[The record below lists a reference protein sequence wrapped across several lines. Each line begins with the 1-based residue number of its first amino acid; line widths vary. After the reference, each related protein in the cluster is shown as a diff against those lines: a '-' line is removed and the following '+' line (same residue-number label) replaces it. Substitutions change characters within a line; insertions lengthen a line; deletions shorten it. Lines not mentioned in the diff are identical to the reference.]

1 MTRYVL
7 VFSFVFFTAFA
18 FAARDER
25 IKVVIEEPI
34 AGAKYSSLSN
44 LRGWTVSPAGVG
56 RFYMHVYVDGEFAF
70 YIAPFGNRPDV
81 GNAFPDYPNSDYGGF
96 STAYNYKNLAQGE
109 HRIRVRVFDDAGNYN
124 DRSVTFSTERFK
136 SSFIGDK
143 ADIDLSTT
151 TRTAWYDEQSLL
163 VKRAT
168 IEGEEWDFLLRWD
181 RASQSFKTE
190 GIYRSEEQYYSDSG
204 GFELS
209 SGFSPG
215 APSGTSSGSGGG
227 TTGTSG
233 SNDGSSASSGDAS
246 TGESQCLG
254 FGCSYDTADGG
265 GDVGGVGG
273 SSSGGYDSGG
283 DESGGGF
290 DVSSGGSGSSADPVF
305 SPSPGSGT
313 SSGGGDA
320 GGDGGNDAGSDGGDA
335 AGSTS
340 TTTTDPCDTAGYNP
354 SCTPSTS
361 SSSSS
366 TSTGSSGFGSSGGSS
381 QTSTTTST
389 TTGAVTE
396 VVVNVDARRNGVS
409 NPVEVYLTAGRY
421 KVVPIGPEEGGSF
434 TARNA
439 WNGSVSS
446 CTGFSGICNRG
457 WQHGAL
463 IYSTQV
469 DIASTRYHLSFGIRH
484 YVCDARQQKIDA
496 TKSEYGI
503 EFLAFSSAERALDW
517 HKSAWTGCELSISG
531 SGNVKFADGDSNTA
545 DNQGGSSF
553 KLVRQ

>member
-1 MTRYVL
+1 MTRDVL
-7 VFSFVFFTAFA
+7 VFSFLFFTAFA

-168 IEGEEWDFLLRWD
+168 IEDEEWDFLLRWD

-209 SGFSPG
+209 SGFSPSPTG
-215 APSGTSSGSGGG
+215 
-227 TTGTSG
+227 GTSG
-233 SNDGSSASSGDAS
+233 GSDG
-246 TGESQCLG
+246 T
-254 FGCSYDTADGG
+254 
-265 GDVGGVGG
+265 GG
-273 SSSGGYDSGG
+273 SST
-283 DESGGGF
+283 
-290 DVSSGGSGSSADPVF
+290 SGGS
-305 SPSPGSGT
+305 T
-313 SSGGGDA
+313 SS
-320 GGDGGNDAGSDGGDA
+320 
-335 AGSTS
+335 
-340 TTTTDPCDTAGYNP
+340 TTDPCDAAGYNP

-361 SSSSS
+361 GSSSSA
-366 TSTGSSGFGSSGGSS
+366 STGSPGFDSSGGSS
-381 QTSTTTST
+381 QTTTTTPST
-389 TTGAVTE
+389 AGSAAE

-421 KVVPIGPEEGGSF
+421 KVVPIGPEEGGKF
-434 TARNA
+434 TARNP

-446 CTGFSGICNRG
+446 CVGFSGICSRG

-463 IYSTQV
+463 IYSAQV
-469 DIASTRYHLSFGIRH
+469 DIASTRRHPSFFDITH

-496 TKSEYGI
+496 TKSDYGV
-503 EFLAFSSAERALDW
+503 EFLAFSSDWRALDW
-517 HKSAWTGCELSISG
+517 HKSAWVGCELSISG
-531 SGNVKFADGDSNTA
+531 SGIVKFADGDSNTS
-545 DNQGGSSF
+545 DNLGGSSF
-553 KLVRQ
+553 RLVRQ